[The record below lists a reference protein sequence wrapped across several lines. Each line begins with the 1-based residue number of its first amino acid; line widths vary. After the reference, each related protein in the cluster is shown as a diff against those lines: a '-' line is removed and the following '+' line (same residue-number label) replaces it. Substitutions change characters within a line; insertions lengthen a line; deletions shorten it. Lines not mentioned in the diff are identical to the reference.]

1 MQLHSRLVPQP
12 NHNQDCKTSNTKKES
27 PIGLSFFVDFWEGQ
41 FTFVVFAK
49 NIKASLFKSNGVF
62 VWEGNKTLQLR
73 LWIFLGKIVPL
84 FFINFSVLRT
94 KFMLQFTR
102 DEANFFA
109 QDGVQDDRNQK
120 RHKNL
125 PRQEKEPTQ
134 GAGRHQF
141 DLARQRSGVCNW
153 QVRFGQVH
161 LAQPDWRFGL
171 GNGRKHRC

>member
-27 PIGLSFFVDFWEGQ
+27 PIGLSFFVDFWKGQ
-41 FTFVVFAK
+41 FAFVVFAK

-120 RHKNL
+120 HHNQRGVWIPIVASCALHG
-125 PRQEKEPTQ
+125 
-134 GAGRHQF
+134 GAF
-141 DLARQRSGVCNW
+141 
-153 QVRFGQVH
+153 
-161 LAQPDWRFGL
+161 RFGL
-171 GNGRKHRC
+171 LAVCGRSK